1 MPEEQSELR
10 EEQEKRPPDENNDVP
25 SGRRPRRY
33 FTRRNALLSS
43 TVIALLLILGVVL
56 TVVFYRY
63 GVFDNYV
70 KTQFRA
76 KMSDIGIVFDA
87 DVFRVTVNPLELE
100 LKNATFTDRV
110 TGEKLFFIRDA
121 HIGLTVD
128 NLYAWQLSRDL
139 TVNTTD
145 INGAEVWVKFDENGR
160 SNFANLRFVEDESG
174 QRVNFKYDSIKFVL
188 RDSIV
193 HFGDVTRKIS
203 ADANNIQFFLEPE
216 NYEVADDQKRYKI
229 DFTSTDSTFTYD
241 EHLLENVDVHALG
254 IADRIGAE
262 ITELKIETPIGVSTM
277 SGTLA
282 DWAAPKYNLDIEST
296 VDLTQTS
303 NIFPLGAS
311 LRGVGNFKGKVSGEG
326 EHYKVDGTI
335 DSQALTAEG
344 IYLKAVNVAATVEGT
359 NSNYEANGK
368 AVAELL
374 TFEDFRVDF
383 LRLSGNV
390 RGSGTDFRW
399 VGELQAAAA
408 KSKSLTLGGL
418 FLSDAV
424 AEYKDKQLIASA
436 GNGRAQKFSVAEAEF
451 EQLYTNDLR
460 FSRSNGVTNVSA
472 PSARAASLKT
482 KDYQLQGLAGRNLK
496 VRDAGPKTDVN
507 LDSVTAS
514 SASIKG
520 NRVRNLKANSFAL
533 TDLPNSTDLKL
544 AGVRAEQ
551 VEGGGARIAGV
562 EAPLI
567 NIHDTKPE
575 TIIYSDNVRIARV
588 DTDAATLGSL
598 NIGGVRLTIRQGTIT
613 GRSNDVNAGTVAL
626 KATSALKD
634 GGKLEDVKVAKPVFI
649 VEPSGRY
656 RVTADMSIGSGIVGS
671 IPIGA
676 AQASVNVD
684 NNRAELSNLTAAVMN
699 GQLNGA
705 ATIAF
710 NNRTMSSLN
719 ANFADL
725 DLSKLA
731 SLQGGRV
738 IPLVGQT
745 SGSVN
750 LTFEGTNLRT
760 ASGDVKADITAS
772 AGNADS
778 GLVPVTG
785 RIELSATN
793 GLFVVD
799 AARLNTPQS
808 ELTATGRFDLRADD
822 SNLNVAVN
830 SRDASEIDRLI
841 RVVGLSPE
849 LEEQMNSL
857 EVTVAGNLT
866 FNASVT
872 GNLTDPTVNGRASID
887 QIALRGRTLGSVTSD
902 LFISPLGTELRNGN
916 LREPDGGTIAFSV
929 NVPDGG
935 LNNVTVQAT
944 LTNIDA
950 ANLIAALPLEK
961 YLPAGIRDFNAQTSG
976 TVNISGLPN
985 EANGSIDLTSAAG
998 SVSGTAFDAFTAKAQ
1013 FRGTVIDLQNLEMRS
1028 TDGYVKANGTYDR
1041 ASTAFDFN
1049 VEGRNF
1055 QLTAIRNSFPNND
1068 AIPAITGNA
1077 DFVAKATG
1085 RSDTPSSF
1093 NVNFSGTAH
1102 QVVVNE
1108 NAFGDVA
1115 FKGTTVN
1122 QVLNA
1127 DVTATLDGRPQIINA
1142 TVNFGDENMPFRVA
1156 TEFNQSPLAPFFAFV
1171 PQLKGITIG
1180 GTGTGRVEFGGN
1192 LAKRDDTG
1200 KIVFTGEAL
1209 TGSAQFSQL
1218 ALQIQDTPL
1227 VATEPVVVRFNP
1239 RVITFESARFAGG
1252 GSNVVI
1258 AGTKALTEDGVNNLT
1273 VDGRVNLSLLNAFPQ
1288 IAATDT
1294 FFGGFANV
1302 AIRLAGVN
1310 RTARVSGTA
1319 TLENAAIA
1327 TFIGG
1332 SRLSFDRL
1340 TGRIL
1345 FSSDQAQ
1352 IADVHGYLGGGAF
1365 AATGGALFGE
1375 GLRIDSF
1382 RVALDG
1388 TNVTVPLPEDFITTG
1403 DAKLEIT
1410 GRRGQRS
1417 DVLSVQIAGR
1427 ILARRSLYTTDIEL
1441 ANIVGAR
1448 HDTSLSSGPST
1459 IRAPRFDLTIEGRDA
1474 LIVRN
1479 NIADLTASVSLRLT
1493 GTTENP
1499 QISGRITAN
1508 SGTIFFRKDRYIVQR
1523 GVLEFPPDT
1532 AIEPVINL
1540 QAESEIAGYQVYVNL
1555 SGPLTDTE
1563 QLNATVRSSPALP
1576 QADVVSLITT
1586 GNLSNTESGIP
1597 TLAQTGINTAAEILT
1612 DTIINNPARKATD
1625 RLFGLNVFEIDPI
1638 ISGQRLNASARLTV
1652 GRQINNNLRITYSTN
1667 LSQDQNQVLA
1677 LEYRVSNKLSFVAQY
1692 EQRSLSNVTKHGDNF
1707 SFEVRFRRRF

>member
-1 MPEEQSELR
+1 MPEEQNELGEQP
-10 EEQEKRPPDENNDVP
+10 EEPTPAEYAEEVTEQ
-25 SGRRPRRY
+25 RRRQY
-33 FTRRNALLSS
+33 FTRRNAMI
-43 TVIALLLILGVVL
+43 TTALLAILLVLGVIL
-56 TVVFYRY
+56 TIVFYRY

-70 KTQFRA
+70 KTQFVA
-76 KMSDIGIVFDA
+76 KMADIGIVFDA

-121 HIGLTVD
+121 HLGLTVD
-128 NLYAWQLSRDL
+128 NLYAWQLSRDIK
-139 TVNTTD
+139 VNTTD
-145 INGAEVWVKFDENGR
+145 INGAEVWVRFDENGK
-160 SNFANLRFVEDESG
+160 SNFSNLKFVEEAG
-174 QRVNFKYDSIKFVL
+174 QRVNFKYDSVKFAL
-188 RDSIV
+188 KDSVV
-193 HFGDVTRKIS
+193 HFGDVSRKIS
-203 ADANNIQFFLEPE
+203 ADANNVAFFLEPE
-216 NYEVADDQKRYKI
+216 SYEVADDQKRYKL
-229 DFTSTDSTFTYD
+229 DFTSTDSTFVYD
-241 EHLLENVDVHALG
+241 EHPLENIDIRARG
-254 IADRIGAE
+254 IADRNGAD
-262 ITELKIETPIGVSTM
+262 ITELKINTPIGVSTM
-277 SGTLA
+277 SGTLN
-282 DWAAPKYNLDIEST
+282 DWAAPKYNLNIEST

-303 NIFPLGAS
+303 NTFPLGAS
-311 LRGVGNFKGKVSGEG
+311 LRGVGNFKGTVTGEG
-326 EHYKVDGTI
+326 EKYRIEGTA

-374 TFEDFRVDF
+374 TFEDFRIDF
-383 LRLSGNV
+383 LKLAGNV

-424 AEYKDKQLIASA
+424 AELKDKELIASA
-436 GNGRAQKFSVAEAEF
+436 GNGRAQKFSVAAASF
-451 EQLYTNDLR
+451 DNLYANDLKFR
-460 FSRSNGVTNVSA
+460 RSNGVTDLSA
-472 PSARAASLKT
+472 PTARAANLKT
-482 KDYQLQGLAGRNLK
+482 KDYQLQGLTGRNLK
-496 VRDAGPKTDVN
+496 VHDAGPKTDVS
-507 LDSVTAS
+507 LDNVAAA
-514 SASIKG
+514 SASVKG
-520 NRVRNLKANSFAL
+520 NRVRNLRADRFEL
-533 TDLPNSTDLKL
+533 TDLPNKTDLEL
-544 AGVRAEQ
+544 AGVRAER
-551 VEGGGARIAGV
+551 VEGGGATIAGV

-567 NIHDTKPE
+567 EIHDTKPE
-575 TIIYSDNVRIARV
+575 TIIYSDNVRVARV
-588 DTDAATLGSL
+588 DTSAATLGSL
-598 NIGGVRLTIRQGTIT
+598 NIGGVRLTIKQGTIQ
-613 GRSNDVNAGTVAL
+613 GRSNDVDAGTVSL
-626 KATSALKD
+626 NKTSALPE
-634 GGKLEDVKVAKPVFI
+634 GGKLEAVKVEKPIFI

-656 RVTADMSIGSGIVGS
+656 RVTADMSIGSGIIGS
-671 IPIGA
+671 IPLGDA
-676 AQASVNVD
+676 RASVNV
-684 NNRAELSNLTAAVMN
+684 NNDRAELSNLTASVMD
-699 GQLNGA
+699 GRLDGA
-705 ATIAF
+705 ATIAL
-710 NNRTMSSLN
+710 NNRSLSNLN
-719 ANFADL
+719 ANFSNL

-745 SGSVN
+745 SGRVD
-750 LTFEGTNLRT
+750 LTFSGTNIRT
-760 ASGDVKADITAS
+760 ASGSVVADITAS

-785 RIELSATN
+785 RVELSATN
-793 GLFVVD
+793 GLFNVD
-799 AARLNTPQS
+799 VARLNTPNS
-808 ELTATGRFDLRADD
+808 EMSATGRFDLRADD
-822 SNLNVAVN
+822 SNLNIAVN

-841 RVVGLSPE
+841 RVVGFSPE

-866 FNASVT
+866 FNATVT
-872 GNLTDPTVNGRASID
+872 GNLTDPTVDGKASID

-902 LFISPLGTELRNGN
+902 IFISPLGTELRNGN
-916 LREPDGGTIAFSV
+916 LREADGGTVAFSLS
-929 NVPDGG
+929 VPQGG
-935 LNNVTVQAT
+935 SNNVSVQAT

-950 ANLIAALPLEK
+950 ANLIAALPLDK
-961 YLPAGIRDFNAQTSG
+961 YLPPGIRDFNAQTSG
-976 TVNISGLPN
+976 TVNITGLPN
-985 EANGSIDLTSAAG
+985 NANGSIDLSSAAG
-998 SVSGTAFDAFTAKAQ
+998 SVSGQSFDAFSAKAD
-1013 FRGTVIDLQNLEMRS
+1013 FRGTLIDLQNLELRS
-1028 TDGYVKANGTYDR
+1028 TDGYIKAKGTYDR
-1041 ASTAFDFN
+1041 ASTEFNFDL
-1049 VEGRNF
+1049 EGRNF
-1055 QLTAIRNSFPNND
+1055 QLTALRNAFTNND
-1068 AIPAITGNA
+1068 SIPSITGNA

-1085 RSDTPSSF
+1085 RSDTPSSY
-1093 NVNFSGTAH
+1093 NVNFSGTAR

-1108 NAFGDVA
+1108 NAFGEVA
-1115 FKGTTVN
+1115 FKGNTVN
-1122 QVLNA
+1122 QILNA
-1127 DVTATLDGRPQIINA
+1127 DLTATLDGRPQVISA
-1142 TVNFGDENMPFRVA
+1142 TVNFGNDNVPFRVS
-1156 TEFNQSPLAPFFAFV
+1156 TDFNQSPLAPFFALV
-1171 PQLKGITIG
+1171 PQLKGITIA

-1192 LAKRDDTG
+1192 LAKRDDQG
-1200 KIVFTGEAL
+1200 KVVFTGEAL
-1209 TGSAQFSQL
+1209 TGSAEFSQL
-1218 ALQIQDTPL
+1218 SLQIQDTPL
-1227 VATEPVVVRFNP
+1227 VATERVVVRFNP
-1239 RVITFESARFAGG
+1239 REITFESARFAGG

-1258 AGTKALTEDGVNNLT
+1258 AGTKAITEDGINNLSI
-1273 VDGRVNLSLLNAFPQ
+1273 DGRVNLSLLNAFPQ

-1319 TLENAAIA
+1319 TLENAAVA
-1327 TFIGG
+1327 TFIGS
-1332 SRLSFDRL
+1332 SRLTFDRL
-1340 TGRIL
+1340 NGRIL

-1352 IADVHGYLGGGAF
+1352 IADLRGYLGGGAF
-1365 AATGGALFGE
+1365 TATGGALFGE
-1375 GLRIDSF
+1375 GLKIDSF

-1388 TNVTVPLPEDFITTG
+1388 NNVTVPLPEDFITTG
-1403 DAKLEIT
+1403 DAQLEIT
-1410 GRRGQRS
+1410 GRRGRS
-1417 DVLSVQIAGR
+1417 DAIGVQIAGR
-1427 ILARRSLYTTDIEL
+1427 ILARRSLYTKDIEL

-1448 HDTSLSSGPST
+1448 SEGSLSSGPST

-1532 AIEPVINL
+1532 AIEPIINL
-1540 QAESEIAGYQVYVNL
+1540 QAESEIAGYQVFVNL

-1652 GRQINNNLRITYSTN
+1652 GRQINNNLRVTYATN

-1692 EQRSLSNVTKHGDNF
+1692 EQRSLSNVTRNRDNF